1 MFSTSVVQM
10 FGPAG
15 DLVSAAVGT
24 SRGEHQQQPRDFT
37 RYFDLCQKTEK
48 NYITLFG

>member
-1 MFSTSVVQM
+1 MFSTSAQM

-24 SRGEHQQQPRDFT
+24 RKEHQQQPRDFT